1 MTRKAKDVVFYEV
14 VRPNRVR
21 TRLGVKLKRVFT
33 KKREKRLSK
42 PSNNEVAFKLNN
54 KSKSFRPF
62 KGGLFREVL
71 FKSKLKKRI
80 KRFLSPS
87 RLIPM
92 LAVVLV
98 GLLVIKFSQRYFG
111 SADQPD
117 AYAPQVVDSG
127 ADPARDTQPAPE
139 QGSLNTRKSD
149 QEVMPRL
156 AGDHVIVIMTY
167 RLRRDLEPVKDY
179 FAGNGIATNIE
190 KQGDYYYLLT
200 AEKFKSPKQRDSD
213 GFYALEKIKRI
224 GADYKA
230 PSGYETF
237 GAEPFQDAYGMK
249 ISKENI

>member
-1 MTRKAKDVVFYEV
+1 MTRKTKDVVFYELV
-14 VRPNRVR
+14 QPNRVGA
-21 TRLGVKLKRVFT
+21 RLGVKLKRAFS
-33 KKREKRLSK
+33 KKRKKRPPK
-42 PSNNEVAFKLNN
+42 PSNNEVAFKLSN
-54 KSKSFRPF
+54 KSDGSWPI
-62 KGGLFREVL
+62 KGGLLRKVL
-71 FKSKLKKRI
+71 FKSKLEKRI
-80 KRFLSPS
+80 KRFLNPS

-98 GLLVIKFSQRYFG
+98 GLLAIRFYQHYFG

-117 AYAPQVVDSG
+117 AYAPQSLNNQAGMTGDIQ
-127 ADPARDTQPAPE
+127 AAPE
-139 QGSLNTRKSD
+139 QEARNTRKTD
-149 QEVMPRL
+149 QEVMPRP

-167 RLRRDLEPVKDY
+167 RLRKDLEPVKDY
-179 FAGNGIATNIE
+179 FNSNGIATNIK

-200 AEKFKSPKQRDSD
+200 AERFKSPKQRGSD
-213 GFYALEKIKRI
+213 GFYALEKIKKI